1 MYNFNKTFSRKDLYG
16 VQDFL
21 EAGVEETDYE
31 ESEEEKGGGGGKL
44 ESYCNNREMGKRRC
58 NLLFNQDEARRGILG
73 GMDGDGKGR
82 HSHVSNILLASL
94 IHR

>member
-1 MYNFNKTFSRKDLYG
+1 MYG

-21 EAGVEETDYE
+21 EETDYE

-44 ESYCNNREMGKRRC
+44 ESYCNNQEKGKRRR
-58 NLLFNQDEARRGILG
+58 NLLYNHDEGRRGILG
-73 GMDGDGKGR
+73 GMDDDGKGR
-82 HSHVSNILLASL
+82 NSHVSNILLASL